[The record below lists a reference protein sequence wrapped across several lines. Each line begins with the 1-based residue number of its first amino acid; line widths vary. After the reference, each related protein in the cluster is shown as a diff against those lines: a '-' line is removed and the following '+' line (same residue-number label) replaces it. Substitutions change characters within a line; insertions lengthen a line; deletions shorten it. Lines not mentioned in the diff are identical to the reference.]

1 MMNWK
6 KGIFWGKAKGNWVQ
20 QRSLDHFSQWPIAPS
35 AFSMPA
41 ESPQAPRLRQSL
53 RGETGSLQYET
64 HRSQILFNSNLYQ
77 SKALPAKI
85 KAKSPSSG
93 ARGNGPPIAGAC
105 KLMKFHLP
113 PLTQIWPCW
122 YHLLLDDKSGC
133 FYCMVVIC
141 HMLPG
146 QVSR

>member
-1 MMNWK
+1 ME
-6 KGIFWGKAKGNWVQ
+6 
-20 QRSLDHFSQWPIAPS
+20 RT
-35 AFSMPA
+35 

-93 ARGNGPPIAGAC
+93 ARGNGPPIAGVC

-113 PLTQIWPCW
+113 PLTQI
-122 YHLLLDDKSGC
+122 
-133 FYCMVVIC
+133 
-141 HMLPG
+141 
-146 QVSR
+146 